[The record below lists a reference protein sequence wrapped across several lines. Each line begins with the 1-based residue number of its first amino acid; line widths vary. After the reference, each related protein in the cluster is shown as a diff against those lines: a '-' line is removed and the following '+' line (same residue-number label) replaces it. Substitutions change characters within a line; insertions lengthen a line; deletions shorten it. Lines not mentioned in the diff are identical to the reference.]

1 MKHFQVELSA
11 SACAIA
17 KKLGLDK
24 TALIELIKDILK
36 VSRSSGRDISGN
48 IVCGLDVNGPI
59 VDCDDSELTP
69 YAGAAEA
76 IGYLIARDGIEV
88 TLCTGWDLNTM
99 EFFKENRL
107 GVAEL
112 GTVGEYGMVYERKG
126 EFRYLYPYNEDE
138 ALQFVK
144 DLLESAA
151 VEDVKVAI
159 QGNYSTGAG
168 AIYIE
173 GDINGNLLEHPL
185 VKGRRPSMKKL
196 AEACAEGSRVT
207 FDEKANRIRF
217 SSEKANLRGIY
228 QALVKKH
235 PLISVRVEQQGPGG
249 ELAIWIDDQDKPGF
263 DFESLKKVAPIFE
276 KRTGRKA
283 LVYEDFGVDFIAP
296 AVEEGNYSKDA
307 GLRQFG
313 REAFGN
319 DEFLSVII
327 GDKRSDIPKT
337 LTKTLMAAQK
347 GTSAEQ
353 IAREENIP
361 SFNPV
366 DVRDFAVAL
375 AEAHR
380 IARAGQA

>member
-1 MKHFQVELSA
+1 MMSFPKVELSG
-11 SACAIA
+11 SAEAMA
-17 KKLGLDK
+17 EKLGLDK
-24 TALIELIKDILK
+24 TRLIELIVDILE
-36 VSRSSGRDISGN
+36 VGRRTGRDVSGN

-69 YAGAAEA
+69 YPGAAEA
-76 IGYLIARDGIEV
+76 ISYLIAQDGIEV

-107 GVAEL
+107 KVADL

-126 EFRYLYPYNEDE
+126 EFHYLYPYNEDE

-144 DLLESAA
+144 DLMEAA
-151 VEDVKVAI
+151 AAEDVKVAL

-173 GDINGNLLEHPL
+173 GDTNGNLLGHPL
-185 VKGRRPSMKKL
+185 VKGRRPGMKQL
-196 AEACAEGSRVT
+196 ADACAQGGSRVS
-207 FDEKANRIRF
+207 FDEEANRIRF
-217 SSEKANLRGIY
+217 SSEKENLRGIY

-235 PLISVRVEQQGPGG
+235 PLISLRVQQEIPGG
-249 ELAIWIDDQDKPGF
+249 ELAVWIDDQDKPGF
-263 DFESLKKVAPIFE
+263 DFESLKQVAPVFE

-296 AVEEGNYSKDA
+296 SVETGNYSKDG
-307 GLRQFG
+307 GLREFG

-319 DEFLSVII
+319 DDFLSVII
-327 GDKRSDIPKT
+327 GDKRSDIPIT
-337 LTKTLMAAQK
+337 LTRTLMAAQK
-347 GTSAEQ
+347 GTSAEK
-353 IAREENIP
+353 IAKDENIP
-361 SFNPV
+361 SFFPI
-366 DVRDFAVAL
+366 DVCDFAVAL

-380 IARAGQA
+380 IARSI

>member
-1 MKHFQVELSA
+1 MSFSQIELSGPA
-11 SACAIA
+11 GAMAQ
-17 KKLGLDK
+17 KLGLDK
-24 TALIELIKDILK
+24 PKLVELVGDILE
-36 VSRSSGRDISGN
+36 VGRSSGRDISGN
-48 IVCGLDVNGPI
+48 LVCGLDVNGPI

-69 YAGAAEA
+69 YPGASEA
-76 IGYLIARDGIEV
+76 ISYLIAQDGIEV

-107 GVAEL
+107 EVAGL

-126 EFRYLYPYNEDE
+126 EFHYLYPYNEDE

-144 DLLESAA
+144 DLLEAA
-151 VEDVKVAI
+151 AAEDVKVAL

-173 GDINGNLLEHPL
+173 GDTNGNLLEHPL
-185 VKGRRPSMKKL
+185 VKGRRPTMKQL
-196 AEACAEGSRVT
+196 AEACAQGSRVT
-207 FDEKANRIRF
+207 YDDNADRIRF
-217 SSEKANLRGIY
+217 SSDKENLRGIY

-235 PLISVRVEQQGPGG
+235 PLISLRVEQEAPGAQ
-249 ELAIWIDDQDKPGF
+249 LAVWIDDRDRPGF
-263 DFESLKKVAPIFE
+263 DFESLKKVAPVFE

-307 GLRQFG
+307 GLREFG

-319 DEFLSVII
+319 DDFLSVII

-337 LTKTLMAAQK
+337 LAKTLMAAQK

-353 IAREENIP
+353 IAIDENIP
-361 SFNPV
+361 SFFPI

-380 IARAGQA
+380 LARS

>member
-1 MKHFQVELSA
+1 MPFPRIELSPRA
-11 SACAIA
+11 EAMAG
-17 KKLGLDK
+17 KLGLDK
-24 TALIELIKDILK
+24 SKLVGLIGDILE
-36 VSRSSGRDISGN
+36 VGRSSGRDISGN

-69 YAGAAEA
+69 YPGASEA
-76 IGYLIARDGIEV
+76 ISYLIAQQGIEV

-107 GVAEL
+107 EVADL

-126 EFRYLYPYNEDE
+126 KFNYLYPYNEDE
-138 ALQFVK
+138 ALRFVK
-144 DLLESAA
+144 DLLEAA
-151 VEDVKVAI
+151 AAEDVKVAL

-173 GDINGNLLEHPL
+173 GDTNGNLLEHPL
-185 VKGRRPSMKKL
+185 VKGRRPTMKRL
-196 AEACAEGSRVT
+196 AGAMGPESKVT
-207 FDEKANRIRF
+207 YDEKAGRIRF
-217 SSEKANLRGIY
+217 SSDKENLRGVY
-228 QALVKKH
+228 RALVKVH
-235 PLISVRVEQQGPGG
+235 PLISLRVEQDSPGA
-249 ELAIWIDDQDKPGF
+249 ELAVRIDDKDKPGF
-263 DFESLKKVAPIFE
+263 DFESLKKVAPAFE

-283 LVYEDFGVDFIAP
+283 LVYEDFGVDLIAA

-307 GLRQFG
+307 GLREFG

-337 LTKTLMAAQK
+337 LTRTLMAAQK

-353 IAREENIP
+353 IARDENIP
-361 SFNPV
+361 SFNPI
-366 DVRDFAVAL
+366 DVRDFSIAL

-380 IARAGQA
+380 IARSG

>member
-1 MKHFQVELSA
+1 MSFSQIELSGPA
-11 SACAIA
+11 AKIA
-17 KKLGLDK
+17 EKLGLDK
-24 TALIELIKDILK
+24 NKLIALIGDILE
-36 VSRSSGRDISGN
+36 VSSASGRDVSGN

-69 YAGAAEA
+69 YSGASEA
-76 IGYLIARDGIEV
+76 ISYLIAQDGIEV

-107 GVAEL
+107 EVADL

-126 EFRYLYPYNEDE
+126 KFNYLYPYSEDE

-144 DLLESAA
+144 DLLASAA
-151 VEDVKVAI
+151 AEDVKVAI

-185 VKGRRPSMKKL
+185 VKGRQPTMKQLADSMALESK
-196 AEACAEGSRVT
+196 VI
-207 FDEKANRIRF
+207 FDEKVNRIRF
-217 SSEKANLRGIY
+217 SGEKENMRGIY

-235 PLISVRVEQQGPGG
+235 PLISVRVEQDGPAG
-249 ELAIWIDDQDKPGF
+249 EIALWMDDTDKPGF
-263 DFESLKKVAPIFE
+263 DFEALKKVSPVFE
-276 KRTGRKA
+276 KATGRKA
-283 LVYEDFGVDFIAP
+283 LVYEDFGVDLIAA
-296 AVEEGNYSKDA
+296 AVDEGNYSKDA
-307 GLRQFG
+307 GLREFG
-313 REAFGN
+313 REAFGS
-319 DEFLSVII
+319 DDFTSIII

-347 GTSAEQ
+347 DSDAEQ
-353 IAREENIP
+353 IARDEEIP
-361 SFNPV
+361 SFYPI
-366 DVRDFAVAL
+366 DVRDFALAL

-380 IARAGQA
+380 IARSA